1 MAGSATQKGGAQL
14 WLGLAGT
21 IGLAL
26 VTANCAQNT
35 TTSSRSR
42 SSEIGAFPQHKYGPA
57 SPRVVAEGEEV
68 PKGGGRYM
76 VGKPYTVAGRRYVPF
91 EKRTGHS
98 ETGLAS
104 WYGEAFHGRKTA
116 NGEVFDR
123 GSISAAHRTM
133 PLPSYARVTNMSNG
147 RSIIVRVND
156 RGPFHANRVI
166 DLSQRTADAL
176 DFRRYGVARVRV
188 DYVGAASTSGSD
200 DRRLMASLTT
210 DGRPAQLDGLPSGV
224 MVASAEPTSAPVAR
238 VASVPSQA
246 SAFSREDAQNTA
258 PFASLSQASAPAV
271 AANAR
276 QERSSTQTETSES
289 LPRSAP
295 LPPGRPFDLGTMMR
309 PQIATAAP
317 IQTRQ
322 VPSRVASASFFAE
335 PEPMAARFVGS
346 DPWAGLKSSSFSR

>member
-1 MAGSATQKGGAQL
+1 MAGLAMKKGKAPF
-14 WLGLAGT
+14 WVGLTTT
-21 IGLAL
+21 IGLAFI
-26 VTANCAQNT
+26 TANCAQNP

-57 SPRVVAEGEEV
+57 SPRVVAEGDEV

-91 EKRTGHS
+91 EKRNGHS

-123 GSISAAHRTM
+123 GSLSAAHRTM
-133 PLPSYARVTNMSNG
+133 PLPSYARVTNMNNG

-188 DYVGAASTSGSD
+188 DYVGAASTAGSD

-224 MVASAEPTSAPVAR
+224 MVASAEPVTPSRVSA
-238 VASVPSQA
+238 VPNQA
-246 SAFSREDAQNTA
+246 SAYSRDETQAA
-258 PFASLSQASAPAV
+258 PSFAGVSRSAIQAASAPAQ
-271 AANAR
+271 
-276 QERSSTQTETSES
+276 QETAPGQAGSTEA

-309 PQIATAAP
+309 PQIATGAP
-317 IQTRQ
+317 MQAR
-322 VPSRVASASFFAE
+322 PAPARVASATFFAE